1 MTHPPDHSI
10 FGKVELFQGIDADT
24 LDEVLR
30 GAARRRFAKG
40 VSVFEQGE
48 PGKACHVLIDG
59 RLKVSQITPDGQQVV
74 VHFIGPGEMFGCV
87 PTVIGGDYPGTA
99 TAVTECQALAWEA
112 KTMAGLMERH
122 PRIALNALATVGRRF
137 HALQARYRE
146 LATERVERRIA
157 RAILRLAR
165 QAGRRVENGV
175 LIDFPLSRQD
185 IAEMTGATL
194 HTVSRILSAWE
205 QQGLV
210 ESGRQRITI
219 RRPHGLVSIAE
230 DL

>member
-1 MTHPPDHSI
+1 MTQTPDRSML
-10 FGKVELFQGIDADT
+10 GKVELFQGLADG
-24 LDEVLR
+24 VL
-30 GAARRRFAKG
+30 GEILSSATRRRFAKG
-40 VSVFEQGE
+40 IAVFEQGQ
-48 PGKACHVLIDG
+48 PGKACHVLLEG
-59 RLKVSQITPDGQQVV
+59 RLKVSQITLDGQQVV

-87 PTVIGGDYPGTA
+87 PTVIGGDYPATA
-99 TAVTECQALAWEA
+99 TAVTEIESLAWEGKVMNA
-112 KTMAGLMERH
+112 LMDRH

-165 QAGRRVENGV
+165 QAGRRVEDGV